1 MINKKFKYN
10 SMNVIIICVILS
22 FLSLSQAEI
31 TLTIGNGAGYPGS
44 EGNQVDISL
53 DNQDDEVG
61 GVQIDICDV
70 DDYLSCTECNLTE
83 RTVDFTC
90 LCYEQKN
97 GCAGVVLYSPT
108 CNFIDK
114 DTGPIFSISYN
125 VSEEAPPGEC
135 RDLNSQNIVVSDMFG
150 NPLSANANPGEFC
163 FVGCGDICPPDDSL
177 TPGWDCGDGVVD
189 IYDLMCEIEFA
200 MSLNTPDEC
209 QAMRVDLPTGTPGLL
224 SNCPSEDI
232 GGCCPPDGQ
241 VDILDIM
248 VIIDMAQGKSDCCNH
263 YYTGAFY

>member
-125 VSEEAPPGEC
+125 VSEEAPPQENVEISIRKTLSFRICLGTHC
-135 RDLNSQNIVVSDMFG
+135 LQMQIQVNSVSWAVETYA
-150 NPLSANANPGEFC
+150 L
-163 FVGCGDICPPDDSL
+163 
-177 TPGWDCGDGVVD
+177 
-189 IYDLMCEIEFA
+189 LM
-200 MSLNTPDEC
+200 
-209 QAMRVDLPTGTPGLL
+209 
-224 SNCPSEDI
+224 
-232 GGCCPPDGQ
+232 
-241 VDILDIM
+241 IL
-248 VIIDMAQGKSDCCNH
+248 
-263 YYTGAFY
+263 